1 MHPRKGQRAIGLGI
15 KRLPDIRL
23 LAEVRQARIHR
34 DELVGV
40 HGHVHRLTAGVVVVR
55 HLGGAAPAHHDL
67 RLIHR
72 GLPAESISRVHERG
86 EMTRPLAHL
95 IRRHAI
101 GAAEQKREHAV
112 GAHAPAAARARHHH
126 DGLAAELVHDLA
138 VLLGHGSVGL
148 VPADA
153 HPARIVG
160 VLGVGAL
167 QGVQHAVGM
176 ISRLDRRLRLSAAVA
191 A

>member
-1 MHPRKGQRAIGLGI
+1 MHPGKGQRAIGLGI
-15 KRLPDIRL
+15 ERLPDVRL
-23 LAEVRQARIHR
+23 LAEVGQARIHG

-40 HGHVHRLTAGVVVVR
+40 HGHVHRLTAGIVVVR

-67 RLIHR
+67 GLIHR
-72 GLPAESISRVHERG
+72 GLPAEGVGRVHQRG
-86 EMTRPLAHL
+86 KVARALAHL
-95 IRRHAI
+95 VGRHAV
-101 GAAEQKREHAV
+101 GTAEQKREHAV

-138 VLLGHGSVGL
+138 VFLGHGGVGL

-153 HPARIVG
+153 HPTRIVG
-160 VLGVGAL
+160 ILGVGAL

-176 ISRLDRRLRLSAAVA
+176 VSRLDRRLRLSAAIA